1 MRQTTDLLFI
11 SKVIYEHGEPWW
23 NDDFDKKLPILPKA
37 LYDYPTT
44 ELSAS
49 KQEERTKG
57 MMNLALKITF
67 IHACN

>member
-1 MRQTTDLLFI
+1 M
-11 SKVIYEHGEPWW
+11 SMGNHGEMMIST
-23 NDDFDKKLPILPKA
+23 KKLPIRPKA

-44 ELSAS
+44 ELSGS